1 MWLAG
6 FLFVI
11 NWLIFV
17 KIFSKSFILLESEVS
32 HSVIT
37 LTLLPIT
44 IDVVNEGLEKYKY
57 FSTGFYSIISNLF
70 NITCKGG
77 TPMIVTTTQTV
88 EGRQIAEYKGIV
100 FGEVVSGVNFVKDLF
115 SGITDIFGGRSSTYE
130 NELQEAREKAIDE
143 MCKRAER
150 LGANA
155 VVGVDVD
162 YEVLGKENGMLM
174 VSVSGTA
181 VKLK

>member
-1 MWLAG
+1 
-6 FLFVI
+6 
-11 NWLIFV
+11 
-17 KIFSKSFILLESEVS
+17 
-32 HSVIT
+32 
-37 LTLLPIT
+37 
-44 IDVVNEGLEKYKY
+44 
-57 FSTGFYSIISNLF
+57 
-70 NITCKGG
+70 
-77 TPMIVTTTQTV
+77 MIVTTTQTV

-100 FGEVVSGVNFVKDLF
+100 FGEVVSG
-115 SGITDIFGGRSSTYE
+115 
-130 NELQEAREKAIDE
+130 EAREKAIDE